1 VEALFSQIVRIVLI
15 TRYFGSSMI
24 LAILF
29 YLSIFL
35 LLLALQPLVDL
46 SLFFLRSFS
55 TEHIL
60 YGVGCQPHAQ
70 SSTWRTR
77 IFLFVWVIIFDLSV
91 MGGPT
96 TSYAPTA

>member
-1 VEALFSQIVRIVLI
+1 
-15 TRYFGSSMI
+15 MI

-29 YLSIFL
+29 YLAIL

-60 YGVGCQPHAQ
+60 YRVGCQPHAQ
-70 SSTWRTR
+70 PQP
-77 IFLFVWVIIFDLSV
+77 
-91 MGGPT
+91 GGPEYSFLSGISSLT
-96 TSYAPTA
+96 CLSWEALPLVMLPPA

>member
-1 VEALFSQIVRIVLI
+1 
-15 TRYFGSSMI
+15 MI
-24 LAILF
+24 LAMLF
-29 YLSIFL
+29 YLAILL

-46 SLFFLRSFS
+46 NLFFLRSFS

-70 SSTWRTR
+70 PPTWRTR
-77 IFLFVWVIIFDLSV
+77 MLLFVWDIIFDRSV

-96 TSYAPTA
+96 TSYATTSIALRVI